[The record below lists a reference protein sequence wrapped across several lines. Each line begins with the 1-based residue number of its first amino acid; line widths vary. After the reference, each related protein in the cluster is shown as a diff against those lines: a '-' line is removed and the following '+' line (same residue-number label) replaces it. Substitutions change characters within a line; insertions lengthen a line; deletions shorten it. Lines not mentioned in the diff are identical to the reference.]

1 MPKLILN
8 TIVKNESHCIL
19 TMLKSALQISDAIVI
34 ADTGSTDGT
43 QDLIRKFGEENN
55 IPTYVFERPFDDF
68 EKSRNFGMEK
78 AREVVSELGWNPNDC
93 WTWWCDAD
101 ETIIVDS
108 KFTKKQFN
116 KDLYMINTYI
126 GQMKYTRNTFARV
139 SKPFRFYGPVH
150 EFIVC
155 DDNTITSGLAENIHV
170 DVKMIGA
177 SWKGNIPA
185 KYKSHAFVLEK
196 YIDENRQDPR
206 WIFYTA
212 QSWHDS
218 ASVPDNREENEER
231 LRRAIK
237 YYKERTQRP
246 DGYAEEIYYSQYRI
260 GAIMRMLE
268 EPWNL
273 TQQEL
278 LKAYAMDPLRGESIK
293 IIIDHYLQVGEWHMA
308 YLYSKFCKV
317 NFHGKNPYPTRLLF
331 VDESL
336 YTWKFAEAHAA
347 ACFYTGRMDEAKAT
361 YNEIVNLTKTHPQA
375 FTQDDLAKI
384 AANGQFFNQ
393 PTQQKPTFEKAK

>member
-19 TMLKSALQISDAIVI
+19 TMLESAIKISDAIVI

-43 QDLIRKFGEENN
+43 QDMIRKFGEDNN
-55 IPTYVFERPFDDF
+55 IPTYVFERPFDNF

-78 AREVVSELGWNPNDC
+78 AREVVKELGWNPNDC

-101 ETIIVDS
+101 ETIVVDS
-108 KFTKKQFN
+108 KFSKNQFN
-116 KDLYMINTYI
+116 KDLFMINTYI

-155 DDNTITSGLAENIHV
+155 DDKNITSGLAENIHV

-177 SWKGNIPA
+177 SWQGNIPA
-185 KYKSHAFVLEK
+185 KYKSHAFELEK
-196 YIDENRQDPR
+196 YIDADRTDPR

-212 QSWHDS
+212 QSYHDS
-218 ASVPDNREENEER
+218 ASIPDNREENEER
-231 LRRAIK
+231 LRRSIK
-237 YYKERTQRP
+237 YYKERVSRT
-246 DGYAEEIYYSQYRI
+246 DGYVEEIFYSQYRI
-260 GAIMRMLE
+260 ATIMKVLE
-268 EPWNL
+268 DPWNL
-273 TQQEL
+273 VLQEC
-278 LKAYAMDPLRGESIK
+278 LKAYSLDPMRGEPIK
-293 IIIDHYLQVGEWHMA
+293 TIIDYYLQVGEWNMA
-308 YLYSKFCKV
+308 YLYSKFAKV

-336 YTWKFAEAHAA
+336 YIWKFAEAHAA
-347 ACFYTGRMDEAKAT
+347 ACFYTGRMDEAKAN
-361 YNEIVNLTKTHPQA
+361 YQEIVALTKTHPQN
-375 FTQDDLAKI
+375 FTPEDLKKI
-384 AANGQFFNQ
+384 EMNGQFFNR
-393 PTQQKPTFEKAK
+393 

>member
-1 MPKLILN
+1 MSKLALN
-8 TIVKNESHCIL
+8 FICKNESHVIEK
-19 TMLKSALQISDAIVI
+19 MLNSAKGIIDLIVVN
-34 ADTGSTDGT
+34 DTGSTDGT
-43 QDLIRKFGEENN
+43 QDIIKKFGEENN
-55 IPTYVFERPFDDF
+55 IPTYVFDRPFDDF
-68 EKSRNFGMEK
+68 EKSRNHAMQK
-78 AREVVSELGWNPNDC
+78 LRDVVKELNWDPDKVHGFWFDC
-93 WTWWCDAD
+93 D
-101 ETIIVDS
+101 ETLVIDP
-108 KFTKKQFN
+108 KFNKNQFT

-126 GQMKYTRNTFARV
+126 GQMKYTRNTFFRV
-139 SKPFRFYGPVH
+139 SKPFRWYGPVH

-155 DDNTITSGLAENIHV
+155 DDNKITSGLAENIHV
-170 DVKMIGA
+170 DVKMEGS

-218 ASVPDNREENEER
+218 ASIPDNREENEER
-231 LRRAIK
+231 LRRALK
-237 YYKERTQRP
+237 YYKERTQRL

-260 GAIMRMLE
+260 GAIMRMME

-273 TQQEL
+273 TKQEL

-317 NFHGKNPYPTRLLF
+317 NFHGKNPYPKRLLF

-347 ACFYTGRMDEAKAT
+347 ACFYTGRMDEARAT
-361 YNEIVNLTKTHPQA
+361 YNEIVNLTKTHPHA
-375 FTQDDLAKI
+375 FTPDDLAKI
-384 AANGQFFNQ
+384 EANGQFFKQ
-393 PTQQKPTFEKAK
+393 VPPAKNSK